1 MRDFDLV
8 VARDLSHLLELLA
21 QNAEARIVA
30 GATDFIPFVRA
41 GRWLPRLAVD
51 ISRLEELRYLREAD
65 GWVEIGALT
74 THAELVSSPLLR
86 RRAPVLAE
94 AAGRVADPQVRARG
108 TLGGNLCTAS
118 PAADTAPAL
127 LVLNAE
133 VMLLSQAG
141 ERRLPLDAFLVGPGE
156 TALAPGEVLA
166 GVRFPI
172 PPAGAGMAFLKL
184 GRRKAMAI
192 SVANAAALLVRQ
204 DERIGQ
210 ARLALGAVAPTP
222 VRCPAAEKLLMGK
235 RPDEALFA
243 AAAERVLETIRPIS
257 DVRAS
262 AEYRRV
268 VAVTLARRALIQAW
282 GGADEHSHC

>member
-1 MRDFDLV
+1 VHDFDLV
-8 VARDLSHLLELLA
+8 IARSLPHLLELLV

-41 GRWLPRLAVD
+41 GRWLPQLAVD

-65 GWVEIGALT
+65 GWLEIGALT
-74 THAELVSSPLLR
+74 THCELVSSPLLR
-86 RRAPVLAE
+86 QRAPVLAE
-94 AAGRVADPQVRARG
+94 AAGCIADPQVRARA

-127 LVLNAE
+127 LVLDAE
-133 VMLLSQAG
+133 VTLLSQGG
-141 ERRLPLDAFLVGPGE
+141 ERRLPLDAFLRGPGE

-192 SVANAAALLVRQ
+192 SVANAAALLAHEN
-204 DERIGQ
+204 ERIGQ
-210 ARLALGAVAPTP
+210 ARLALGAVAPTA
-222 VRCPAAEKLLMGK
+222 VRCPAAERFVVG
-235 RPDEALFA
+235 RQPDETLFA
-243 AAAERVLETIRPIS
+243 AAADRVLETIRPIS

-262 AEYRRV
+262 AAYRRL

-282 GGADEHSHC
+282 GGTQGR